1 MAKFELPIYGEN
13 DEILK
18 TYKTDH
24 IRYGLLED
32 AIKMQEENKGTDT
45 DSQLKIIKPFVK
57 RIFKGIT
64 DEDLEDA
71 DVFDII
77 NSFNQL
83 VSLANGLSGNKNST
97 EKN

>member
-13 DEILK
+13 DEVIK

-32 AIKMQEENKGTDT
+32 AMKMQEEMEGTNADA
-45 DSQLKIIKPFVK
+45 KVKNIKPLVK
-57 RIFKGIT
+57 RIFKGLT
-64 DEDLEDA
+64 DEEMEDA

-83 VSLANGLSGNKNST
+83 VSLSQGLSSNKKT